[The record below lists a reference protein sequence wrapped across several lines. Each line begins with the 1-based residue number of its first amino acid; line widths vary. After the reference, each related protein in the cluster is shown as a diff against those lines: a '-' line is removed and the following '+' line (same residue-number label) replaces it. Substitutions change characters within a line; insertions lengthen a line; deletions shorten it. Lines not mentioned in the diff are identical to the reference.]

1 MQWDAEERKYKSL
14 SELRS
19 YCARVAS
26 TVGVMMCVLM
36 RVRDKDI
43 LARACDLGV
52 AMQLTN
58 IVRDIGEDARS
69 SRIYIPTDWMK
80 EKIKNS
86 PEDASG
92 ACNDYLKVLGLVATG
107 HAWLKVLEVSF
118 KEYES
123 NKDFY
128 EDKIQTANFFFNRV
142 LPRIESSYI
151 TATTG
156 SNYIMNYKFN

>member
-1 MQWDAEERKYKSL
+1 
-14 SELRS
+14 
-19 YCARVAS
+19 
-26 TVGVMMCVLM
+26 
-36 RVRDKDI
+36 
-43 LARACDLGV
+43 
-52 AMQLTN
+52 
-58 IVRDIGEDARS
+58 
-69 SRIYIPTDWMK
+69 MK

-118 KEYES
+118 KEYDN

-128 EDKIQTANFFFNRV
+128 EDIIQTANFFFNRV